1 MNDHEITQLQA
12 NVAVGDHDDTVVLL
26 EFFRQATQALND
38 CQTTLWLGQEKPY
51 DGEKDP
57 DSSSS
62 WMSFSEIRTIL
73 LSQQTKCLSSSIDTC
88 LQNHSISSSV
98 EYTVARLQVALQS
111 LNTSTST
118 SASTS
123 HAINISPSFI
133 QQQQAMEEM
142 NDTARTTFCYFVIWS
157 ELHYDEVCQN
167 QSALT
172 NSPSSSSSPRTLISS
187 SSSNTTGSNNN
198 NNNNNNCMKS
208 SDVLEFC
215 GLCRTAVR
223 ISDVMR
229 YLQHGTP
236 IFPNIQ
242 MLQLS
247 SSSLPL
253 PSSSS
258 SSSPPPECTFQFPQQ
273 RLQYLQRLFLRA
285 MGYDPDYGTQLIQEM
300 FYNNK
305 QHDESSMEHI
315 DANVLSVFRNME
327 QLMEQTLNDITNKLT
342 LETFHGTNQT
352 NDISNDT
359 NTDGVTRIVGVTYSE
374 KYIDAE
380 TGQDIMTIHPNDH
393 TGGENHAP
401 QSLTMNYNDDD
412 TFLTTSATAAPNTN
426 DNDSATHPTNTSN
439 RSTDETWQRQA
450 AELEQEILGELLSM
464 REEERDMKLQM
475 IHRVVQTVMD
485 HARSLPEQQ
494 DRISYLTQLDYT
506 TQRCLCM
513 KKIWDTMLE
522 QNDQQVPRT
531 MY

>member
-1 MNDHEITQLQA
+1 
-12 NVAVGDHDDTVVLL
+12 
-26 EFFRQATQALND
+26 
-38 CQTTLWLGQEKPY
+38 
-51 DGEKDP
+51 
-57 DSSSS
+57 
-62 WMSFSEIRTIL
+62 MSFSEIRTLL

-111 LNTSTST
+111 LNTSTSK
-118 SASTS
+118 STS

-133 QQQQAMEEM
+133 QQQQQQQQQAMEEM
-142 NDTARTTFCYFVIWS
+142 NDTARTTFCYFVLWS
-157 ELHYDEVCQN
+157 ELHYDEVCHN
-167 QSALT
+167 RSALT
-172 NSPSSSSSPRTLISS
+172 NSPSSSPRTLIS

-198 NNNNNNCMKS
+198 NHHHHNCMKS

-242 MLQLS
+242 MLHLS
-247 SSSLPL
+247 SSSLPSL
-253 PSSSS
+253 PPQS
-258 SSSPPPECTFQFPQQ
+258 PECTFQFPQQ

-342 LETFHGTNQT
+342 METFHGTNQT

-393 TGGENHAP
+393 TGSENHAP
-401 QSLTMNYNDDD
+401 QSLTMNDNDDDDDDDD
-412 TFLTTSATAAPNTN
+412 TFLTTAATAAPNTN
-426 DNDSATHPTNTSN
+426 DNDSATHPTNTNN
-439 RSTDETWQRQA
+439 RSTDETWKRQA